1 VSLLILVLAYRMG
14 RPAVEELLEVSL
26 PQEEQNKIADIVN
39 GTDGVKAFHNL
50 RTRRNGNLRVVD
62 MHIKV
67 DGELSV
73 TQSHD
78 ITRAIEQQLSD
89 ALGDVMTNIH
99 VEPYHG
105 HNHCE
110 KNNS

>member
-1 VSLLILVLAYRMG
+1 
-14 RPAVEELLEVSL
+14 
-26 PQEEQNKIADIVN
+26 
-39 GTDGVKAFHNL
+39 
-50 RTRRNGNLRVVD
+50 

-110 KNNS
+110 KNNSL